1 MACAHKRA
9 DAVRPYIH
17 SCHLGALMQITL
29 KLFATLRTGRFDEDI
44 RDYPPGTR
52 IADIMGELGIPDSE
66 IGMIM
71 LNHRHA
77 EPEQEL
83 HAGDTLALFPLVG
96 GG

>member
-1 MACAHKRA
+1 
-9 DAVRPYIH
+9 
-17 SCHLGALMQITL
+17 MQVTV
-29 KLFATLRTGRFDEDI
+29 KLFATFRVGRFSEET

-52 IADIMGELGIPDSE
+52 IVDIIGELQIPDTE

-77 EPEQEL
+77 EPDQEL
-83 HAGDTLALFPLVG
+83 KEGDNLALFPLVG

>member
-1 MACAHKRA
+1 
-9 DAVRPYIH
+9 
-17 SCHLGALMQITL
+17 MQITV
-29 KLFATLRTGRFDEDI
+29 KLFATFRVGRFSEET

-52 IADIMGELGIPDSE
+52 VADIIDELGIPDKE

-77 EPEQEL
+77 ESDQEL
-83 HAGDTLALFPLVG
+83 KEGDSLALFPLVG